1 MTYTAEY
8 LEALAAHDAAQAAF
22 DAFLPE
28 YKRIEARARRSR
40 TAKNVQAFRDADAVF
55 EDYASAC
62 HAAQDAL
69 EAIEVY
75 EPEPER
81 EPEGVQ
87 IAMAF

>member
-1 MTYTAEY
+1 MTYAAAY
-8 LEALAAHDAAQAAF
+8 LEACAAHDAATAAF

-40 TAKNVQAFRDADAVF
+40 TAANVQAFRAAEVEF
-55 EDYASAC
+55 EAAAAAC

-69 EAIEVY
+69 EAVEVY

-81 EPEGVQ
+81 APEGVQ